1 VSLIHDFFQ
10 DLDRA
15 WTATA
20 AQGIRLPIIGSTA
33 LLLQTDYERL
43 TKDSD
48 VLETAELDERIRRQL
63 LNLAGQGSRIHR
75 RHQVYLEVVSPG
87 LPLLPQR
94 PRWVPVIGL
103 SSRLVHFQIDAL
115 DVVDV
120 VVSKLKRFH
129 ANDQQDIQAM
139 IDIGRVEHDLL
150 LDRFRSAM
158 EVYSLDARAEEEL
171 PRCVRNFHRVERDFF
186 LMDET
191 SFDLSSIDR

>member
-1 VSLIHDFFQ
+1 VPLIHDFFQ

-20 AQGIRLPIIGSTA
+20 AEKIRLPIIGATA
-33 LLLQTDYERL
+33 LLLQTDYERR

-48 VLETAELDERIRRQL
+48 ILETAEIDEGIRRRL
-63 LNLAGQGSRIHR
+63 LTLAGQGSKIHR
-75 RHQVYLEVVSPG
+75 RHQIYLKVVSPG

-103 SSRLVHFQIDAL
+103 TSRLVHFQIEAL

-129 ANDQQDIQAM
+129 ANDQHDIQAM
-139 IDIGRVEHDLL
+139 IDLGRVDHDLL
-150 LDRFRSAM
+150 LNRFRSAM
-158 EVYSLDARAEEEL
+158 EVYSLDARADEDL
-171 PRCVRNFHRVERDFF
+171 PRCVRNLHQVERDFF
-186 LMDET
+186 LTDET
-191 SFDLSSIDR
+191 SFDLSLIDR